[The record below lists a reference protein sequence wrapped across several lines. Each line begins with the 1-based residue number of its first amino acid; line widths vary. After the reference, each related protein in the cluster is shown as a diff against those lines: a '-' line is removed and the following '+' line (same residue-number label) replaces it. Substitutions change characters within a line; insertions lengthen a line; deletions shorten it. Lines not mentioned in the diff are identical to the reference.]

1 MVGVGGQLGLGAQGG
16 GGLESGDG
24 WAIVRGCAGFVGK
37 LLKLDMVGD
46 SQP

>member
-1 MVGVGGQLGLGAQGG
+1 VVCIGRKLGLGAQGG

-37 LLKLDMVGD
+37 LFKLDVVGD